1 MFPWGK
7 QTKSKTKNI
16 DAAWNIFVLMDDEIV
31 KQDKKQDLLAVMKI
45 SQEKRREKKC
55 SSLLRS
61 KERDKQEKHIKPQ
74 PVLSECSQSVKFN
87 GNTRPSI
94 FYTQALHKKPEIN
107 YKSVPPA

>member
-45 SQEKRREKKC
+45 SQEKRREKNVVHC
-55 SSLLRS
+55 
-61 KERDKQEKHIKPQ
+61 
-74 PVLSECSQSVKFN
+74 
-87 GNTRPSI
+87 
-94 FYTQALHKKPEIN
+94 
-107 YKSVPPA
+107 